1 VSRAAFGGALA
12 LAVALLL
19 LSLALASCE
28 REQNMI
34 QQDLPAARQT
44 KARSDVLQIVRAVQ
58 TYQATFGALPGS
70 LHELTR
76 AQSIGGV
83 SGGPFL
89 GSIPAPPAGWSPYQ
103 YTKLAGGRFG
113 ITASGDELTVSAP

>member
-1 VSRAAFGGALA
+1 MSRAAWGGALA
-12 LAVALLL
+12 LAVALL
-19 LSLALASCE
+19 SLVSCE

-58 TYQATFGALPGS
+58 TYQATFGALPES

-76 AQSIGGV
+76 AQSVGGV

-89 GSIPAPPAGWSPYQ
+89 GSIPAPPAGWSPYR
-103 YTKLAGGRFG
+103 YTKMDGSRFG
-113 ITASGDELTVSAP
+113 ITASGDGLTVNGP

>member
-1 VSRAAFGGALA
+1 VSRTAFGGALA
-12 LAVALLL
+12 LAVVL
-19 LSLALASCE
+19 LSLASCE
-28 REQNMI
+28 REQKMV

-44 KARSDVLQIVRAVQ
+44 KARSDVQQMVRAVQ

-70 LHELTR
+70 LDELTR
-76 AQSIGGV
+76 AQSVGGV

-103 YTKLAGGRFG
+103 YTKQDASRFTLG
-113 ITASGDELTVSAP
+113 TSGDGFTVTAP